1 MATNKF
7 FIKFY
12 FRKWEDEYIYIL
24 QYLKSLLIRELEKFY
39 LSFEDFGEFFQND
52 LYLILHNKKIIIF

>member
-52 LYLILHNKKIIIF
+52 LYLILYNKKIIIF

>member
-39 LSFEDFGEFFQND
+39 LSFENLGEFFQND
-52 LYLILHNKKIIIF
+52 TYIILYNKKIIIF